1 MRPLIFTVFC
11 FSLMSFQSLASKGSH
26 YLYTG
31 YQNTR
36 VSDDGFQDYFEGSY
50 NNSGSKQ
57 LYGGYLGGNYA
68 VTDSLFFGF
77 DSSKTTRSSTT
88 LSDLSIQLGWYHSVT
103 QQVELYAAG
112 GVNWVKPKRRSSC
125 RNDSILDPCNRETNK
140 NYDEG
145 FIGEAGAVVSINE
158 RWSVQPFYS
167 YTDTYEHG
175 LNSLGVVSS
184 VEVISWLAID
194 AGYDHT
200 YSKNLRQNTIR
211 VGARF
216 SF

>member
-1 MRPLIFTVFC
+1 MRSLIFTVFC
-11 FSLMSFQSLASKGSH
+11 FSLMSFPSLASKGSH

-57 LYGGYLGGNYA
+57 LYGGYFGGNYA
-68 VTDSLFFGF
+68 VTDSLFFCF

-103 QQVELYAAG
+103 QQVELYASG

-125 RNDSILDPCNRETNK
+125 RNDNILDPCNRETNK

-158 RWSVQPFYS
+158 RWSLQPFYS

-184 VEVISWLAID
+184 VKIISWLSVD
-194 AGYDHT
+194 AGYDYT
-200 YSKNLRQNTIR
+200 YSKNLKQNTVR

>member
-11 FSLMSFQSLASKGSH
+11 FSLMSFPSLASKGSH

-57 LYGGYLGGNYA
+57 LYGGYFGGNYA
-68 VTDSLFFGF
+68 VTDSLFVGF

-88 LSDLSIQLGWYHSVT
+88 LSDMSIQLGWYHSVS
-103 QQVELYAAG
+103 QQVELYASG
-112 GVNWVKPKRRSSC
+112 GVNWVRPERRSSC
-125 RNDSILDPCNRETNK
+125 RNDTIWDPCDRETIK

-145 FIGEAGAVVSINE
+145 FIGEAGAVVSLND
-158 RWSVQPFYS
+158 RWSLQPFYRYS
-167 YTDTYEHG
+167 DTHQHG
-175 LNSLGVVSS
+175 LNNFGIVSS
-184 VEVISWLAID
+184 VDILSWLAVD

-200 YSKNLRQNTIR
+200 YSKNLKQNTIR